1 MTRFAHLIRHGLA
14 GAAAL
19 IATSGMAAAQTV
31 KFVPHADLKI
41 VDTTWTN
48 ALITS
53 HHGNMVYDTLF
64 AYDSK
69 MNAKPQMV
77 ESFNKSA
84 DGLVWT
90 FTLRKGMTFHD
101 GSPVTAKDAV
111 ASLNRWSKRR
121 VEGTAMMERAASLVA
136 KDDLTFVLTLKEP
149 FAPVLQTLSNP
160 ILATFVLRE
169 KDASGDAFQQ
179 QTFDQIIGSGPFTFV
194 KEEWVPGAK
203 VVYKKYAGY
212 NSRAE
217 PSDALTGG
225 KVVKVDRVEWT
236 YLPDSATAAQALI
249 RGEVDIVEQPQADLV
264 PMLKKDK
271 NITVAV
277 MDDMGWQGVARPN
290 ALHPPFNN
298 PKARQALALLV
309 DQTTY
314 LTATVGED
322 YRKPCAAILFCGGP
336 YETLV
341 GAEPFRQR
349 NVEKAKQLFAEAGYK
364 GEPVVLMGP
373 TDIAALNAN
382 AIITAQNLK
391 DAGVNVDLQ
400 MMDWGTL
407 STRQQKKDK
416 PGDGSPGWNMY
427 FTSAP
432 GTMWHTPLTNFA
444 LATPCDGKNWN
455 GWTCDEEMER
465 IRLSFLTAAT
475 PEAQKQVAE
484 RLQARFYEVM
494 PFVSLGQYVTPKAWR
509 NNISG
514 VVNSREIVM
523 WGLEKK

>member
-1 MTRFAHLIRHGLA
+1 MTRFAHLMRLGLTGVMA
-14 GAAAL
+14 LVAA
-19 IATSGMAAAQTV
+19 SGMAAAQTV

-41 VDTTWTN
+41 IDTTWTN

-53 HHGNMVYDTLF
+53 HHGFMVYDTLF

-77 ESFNKSA
+77 ESFARSP

-136 KDDLTFVLTLKEP
+136 NDDLTFVLTLKEP
-149 FAPVLQTLSNP
+149 FAPVVQTLSNP
-160 ILATFVLRE
+160 VLASFVLRE
-169 KDASGDAFQQ
+169 KDASADAFQQ
-179 QTFDQIIGSGPFTFV
+179 QTFDQVIGSGPFTFA
-194 KEEWVPGAK
+194 KDEWVPGAK
-203 VVYKKYAGY
+203 VVYKKNPKY
-212 NSRAE
+212 NSRNE

-225 KVVKVDRVEWT
+225 KAVKVDRVEWT
-236 YLPDSATAAQALI
+236 YLPDSATAVQALI
-249 RGEVDIVEQPQADLV
+249 RGEVDIVEAPQPDLLSL
-264 PMLKKDK
+264 LKADK
-271 NITVAV
+271 NITIKV
-277 MDDMGWQGVARPN
+277 MDDMGWQGVIRPN

-298 PKARQALALLV
+298 PKARQAIAMVV
-309 DQTTY
+309 DQSSY
-314 LTATVGED
+314 LTAMVGED
-322 YRKPCAAILFCGGP
+322 YRKPCLAILFCGGP

-341 GAEPFRQR
+341 GSEQFRQR
-349 NVEKAKQLFAEAGYK
+349 NVEKAKQLRKEAGYN

-382 AIITAQNLK
+382 AVITAQNLRE
-391 DAGVNVDLQ
+391 AGVNVDLQ
-400 MMDWGTL
+400 LIDWGTV

-416 PGDGSPGWNMY
+416 PGPGSPGWNMY
-427 FTSAP
+427 FTAAP

-455 GWTCDEEMER
+455 GWTCDEEMEK

-484 RLQARFYEVM
+484 KLQARFYEVM
-494 PFVSLGQYVTPKAWR
+494 PFISIGQYLTPKAWR
-509 NNISG
+509 NNITG